1 MSRQGHDKKHHGHET
16 LKANCRYRQRRCAQF
31 TQNDCLGIV
40 ECHPVFVYALGRRSA
55 HSAHGTTTTDD
66 AHQTACS
73 TSHAGKPLRGF
84 SLHWCG
90 AARCVMTCLIP
101 HPVQTKPTEVRTQS
115 AEHCPDM
122 TTETIAVH
130 PEWTNQHSWESH
142 NQSTDHGNA
151 GASHLRRTP
160 SVRSDHRPQTNT
172 EPALKQATVNDLAQP
187 LHGIAMRPEQTNMYV
202 AI

>member
-1 MSRQGHDKKHHGHET
+1 MCARYNAKHPG
-16 LKANCRYRQRRCAQF
+16 LNP
-31 TQNDCLGIV
+31 N
-40 ECHPVFVYALGRRSA
+40 
-55 HSAHGTTTTDD
+55 
-66 AHQTACS
+66 
-73 TSHAGKPLRGF
+73 
-84 SLHWCG
+84 
-90 AARCVMTCLIP
+90 IP

-122 TTETIAVH
+122 TTETVAKH

-142 NQSTDHGNA
+142 NQSTEHGIA

-160 SVRSDHRPQTNT
+160 SVRSGHRPQTNT